1 MTLAQVAKRAGVSSA
16 TVSRVLNSATVVKTS
31 TRARVIRAA
40 RELNYHP
47 NLHAQSLA
55 RGHSRTL
62 GVIVSNME
70 NPFFLDI
77 YRTLESL
84 ARARGYEAVMANTG
98 YDPEQLISRI
108 RLMIGWRV
116 AGLAAIVSEMDHHV
130 IQIITD
136 SRIPCVF
143 YDVRTPG
150 RNITNVRVDYRKGVS
165 KMVEY
170 LHDLGHT
177 QIGFIGHHGSLAPIN
192 ERRNTF
198 LEAVARWGAESLT
211 MEGAD
216 GPQGGRQAVREM
228 LQSGFRPTAIICVND
243 FMALGVLH
251 ELHSEGIRVPRDVS
265 VTGFDNIG
273 LAEFCSPPLTTVHIP
288 RDQIGQMS
296 FELLASGEKKLR
308 TEGRGVLITPEL
320 VIRESTGPAARH

>member
-1 MTLAQVAKRAGVSSA
+1 MTLAQVAKRAGVSPA
-16 TVSRVLNSATVVKTS
+16 TVSRVLNNATVVKTS

-70 NPFFLDI
+70 NPFYLDI

-98 YDPEQLISRI
+98 YDPEQLVSSI
-108 RLMIGWRV
+108 RLMIGRRV
-116 AGLAAIVSEMDHHV
+116 AGLAVIVSEMDHHV
-130 IQIITD
+130 IQTIAD
-136 SRIPCVF
+136 SHIPCVF
-143 YDVRTPG
+143 YDVGTPG
-150 RNITNVRVDYRKGVS
+150 RNMINVRVDYRKGVS
-165 KMVEY
+165 KTVEH

-177 QIGFIGHHGSLAPIN
+177 RIGFIGHPASLGPIN
-192 ERRNTF
+192 ERRSTF
-198 LEAVARWGAESLT
+198 LEAVSRCGAGPLIK
-211 MEGAD
+211 EGAD
-216 GPQGGRQAVREM
+216 GPHGGRQAVREM
-228 LQSGFRPTAIICVND
+228 LQSGFRPTAMVCMND

-288 RDQIGQMS
+288 RDQI
-296 FELLASGEKKLR
+296 
-308 TEGRGVLITPEL
+308 
-320 VIRESTGPAARH
+320 